1 MPDDESSDL
10 FPELVAAVPPTLM
23 APTAP
28 VISIQAAA
36 SDRHSASRPARSAP
50 LPPSGQLILGADKRN
65 PLLTVYHDGEH
76 QQLLVY
82 YGFEIIEIVPEDTQA
97 GSYKLLLGRLDHSG
111 VKFCS
116 LCETFTL
123 DPKTLGR
130 SGRALQSSLEERV
143 RLLRGR
149 SVARPQPA
157 VLSFLP
163 QDPQPSN
170 YGCEHAE
177 VLIFAALL
185 GPFRRSVE
193 TPRTSSPNGSRHSG
207 WEQPISNRP
216 SSSIGRIWN

>member
-97 GSYKLLLGRLDHSG
+97 GSYKLLLGRLDHSCTTTIILPPP
-111 VKFCS
+111 VASQFWLPEACRCLSKMLPS
-116 LCETFTL
+116 IDARKETDGQGGT
-123 DPKTLGR
+123 
-130 SGRALQSSLEERV
+130 E
-143 RLLRGR
+143 
-149 SVARPQPA
+149 
-157 VLSFLP
+157 
-163 QDPQPSN
+163 
-170 YGCEHAE
+170 
-177 VLIFAALL
+177 
-185 GPFRRSVE
+185 
-193 TPRTSSPNGSRHSG
+193 
-207 WEQPISNRP
+207 
-216 SSSIGRIWN
+216 